1 MRPPVFKITT
11 TEIQEADKSDE
22 LIIVQGSLGGRVI
35 DILIDGGANG
45 NFVDPDIV
53 KGHRTIKPVQK
64 VTHDTVRLAMATS
77 KTT

>member
-35 DILIDGGANG
+35 EYIDGGANG

>member
-1 MRPPVFKITT
+1 MCKPK
-11 TEIQEADKSDE
+11 
-22 LIIVQGSLGGRVI
+22 VI